1 MFLACPSPGRLAT
14 YTLRGLSRR
23 LVTALLFPLR
33 VIRKLCFWCR
43 SRRRLDDFIG
53 TMGISSGDAS
63 GHKAGGVAGVKTI
76 FLGDE
81 AKSKEERRLVQK
93 LGKMSSRTVR
103 SPLRC

>member
-1 MFLACPSPGRLAT
+1 MPLTRAAS
-14 YTLRGLSRR
+14 YYIYLRGLSRR

-33 VIRKLCFWCR
+33 LIRKFIYWCR

-63 GHKAGGVAGVKTI
+63 GQKASGAAGVKTI

-93 LGKMSSRTVR
+93 LGEISSRTVR
-103 SPLRC
+103 SSFRC